1 MTWDRRLDAAIR
13 RVTGPEDDPDEEVNG
28 DPDSTLGE
36 DDESGFDE
44 AFDWSDWQAYL
55 DGGFDDA
62 EGEEDD
68 DDDAEEDEDDED
80 E

>member
-13 RVTGPEDDPDEEVNG
+13 RVTGPEDEPDEEVNG

-44 AFDWSDWQAYL
+44 AFLWDDWQAYH
-55 DGGFDDA
+55 DDGFDDA
-62 EGEEDD
+62 EGEDEDD
-68 DDDAEEDEDDED
+68 DDEEDEDDED